1 HRGELFVVEDAL
13 PELRHAAGADPCGLG
28 DLQGIGAGDRGRVGA
43 LPERPAGAGGVV
55 AAGAVR
61 RVQLLPE
68 RQVRTLDVQLG
79 DLGTLPERGDVRDEV
94 GDLVGAVRRWLAEGL
109 VALAGAGGHAPGGQ
123 VEVGGRGA
131 RVLQRRA

>member
-1 HRGELFVVEDAL
+1 
-13 PELRHAAGADPCGLG
+13 
-28 DLQGIGAGDRGRVGA
+28 
-43 LPERPAGAGGVV
+43 
-55 AAGAVR
+55 

-131 RVLQRRA
+131 RVLQRRALAVDAGAVAGVARRAPLQVQGATGLGVA